1 MDWRTLLQPR
11 RIGRNG
17 QMAGPS
23 GAPDLDELRTE
34 FFRDWDRIVFCS
46 AFRRLQDKTQVH
58 PMAKTD
64 YVRTRLTHSL
74 EVASVGR
81 SLGMQAGRVVSA
93 LDPGLHHLASPQDMG
108 AIVAAACLMHDI
120 GNPPFGHAGESAI
133 QEYFSGHGRAW
144 LQDLP
149 PAEQADLLHFEGNA
163 QGFRTAVRLQHPEQP
178 GGLQLTWPTLGAF
191 AKYPCDVVSGLQPGA
206 GVSRRKFG
214 FMQGER
220 VLFTE
225 VAEGLGL
232 RRTGSAAWQR
242 HPLAFLVEAAD
253 DICYGVIDIEDGA
266 KSGHITHDELRSL
279 HEPFIDA
286 VHRARADTLVDRQH
300 QAEYL
305 RAVTIGVLVDRVAR
319 VFRDRHDELLAGTL
333 DAPLLDHIDGA
344 QDFHRFRQLAADR
357 LYDERSKLELQVAG
371 FEIIGWLLQALCEAV
386 ERMAA
391 GTGTSERARMLVGLI
406 PAGPQPLHT
415 RGRYERLLA
424 VTDFVAGM
432 TDTYALEL
440 YRRLRG
446 FSA

>member
-1 MDWRTLLQPR
+1 MDWRSLLQPR
-11 RIGRNG
+11 RIGRSAETTG
-17 QMAGPS
+17 QR
-23 GAPDLDELRTE
+23 DLDELRTE

-93 LDPGLHHLASPQDMG
+93 LDPGLRHLASPQDMG

-133 QEYFSGHGRAW
+133 QEYFRSPGRAW

-191 AKYPCDVVSGLQPGA
+191 AKYPCDAVSGLQPGA
-206 GVSRRKFG
+206 AVSCRKFG

-220 VLFTE
+220 PLFAE

-232 RRTGSAAWQR
+232 QRTGASAWQR

-266 KSGHITHDELRSL
+266 KSGHITPEELRAL
-279 HEPFIDA
+279 HTPFIDA
-286 VHRARADTLVDRQH
+286 VHRARADTLQDRQH

-319 VFRDRHDELLAGTL
+319 VFRERHDDILAGRF
-333 DAPLLDHIDGA
+333 DQPLLDHIEGA
-344 QDFHRFRQLAADR
+344 QDFRCFKDLASQR
-357 LYDERSKLELQVAG
+357 LYDERSKLELQVAA
-371 FEIIGWLLQALCEAV
+371 FEIIGWLLQALCDAV
-386 ERMAA
+386 ESVAA
-391 GTGTSERARMLVGLI
+391 GTSASERARMLVGLI
-406 PAGPQPLHT
+406 PAGAQAAARL
-415 RGRYERLLA
+415 GRYQRLLT

-432 TDTYALEL
+432 TDTYAVET

>member
-1 MDWRTLLQPR
+1 MDWRDLLQPR
-11 RIGRNG
+11 RIGRTTEP
-17 QMAGPS
+17 AGT
-23 GAPDLDELRTE
+23 PDLAELRTE

-58 PMAKTD
+58 PLAKTD

-81 SLGMQAGRVVSA
+81 SLGMQAGRVVGA
-93 LDPGLHHLASPQDMG
+93 LDPGLRAIASPQDMG

-120 GNPPFGHAGESAI
+120 GNPPFGHAGEAAI
-133 QEYFSGHGRAW
+133 QEYFHGPGRAW
-144 LQDLP
+144 VQDLA

-163 QGFRTAVRLQHPEQP
+163 QGFRTVARLQHPEQP

-191 AKYPCDVVSGLQPGA
+191 AKYPCDVTSGLQAEA

-220 VLFTE
+220 PLFTE

-232 RRTGSAAWQR
+232 QRTGASAWQR

-266 KSGHITHDELRSL
+266 KSGHIGLEELRGL
-279 HEPFIDA
+279 HMPFIDT
-286 VHRARADTLVDRQH
+286 VHRARADTLRDPQH

-319 VFRDRHDELLAGTL
+319 VFKQRHDDILAGRF
-333 DAPLLDHIDGA
+333 DQPLLDHIEGA
-344 QDFHRFRQLAADR
+344 QDFRRFKDLAAQR

-371 FEIIGWLLQALCEAV
+371 FEIIGWLLQALCDAV
-386 ERMAA
+386 ERVAA
-391 GTGTSERARMLVGLI
+391 GTSASERARMLVGLI
-406 PAGPQPLHT
+406 PAGAQAAARL
-415 RGRYERLLA
+415 GRYQRLLT

-432 TDTYALEL
+432 TDTYAVET

>member
-11 RIGRNG
+11 RIGRGAESHG
-17 QMAGPS
+17 QR
-23 GAPDLDELRTE
+23 DLDELRTE

-93 LDPGLHHLASPQDMG
+93 LDPGLRHLAAPQDMG

-133 QEYFSGHGRAW
+133 QEYFRGPGHGW

-191 AKYPCDVVSGLQPGA
+191 AKYPCDAVSGLRPDA
-206 GVSRRKFG
+206 GVARRKFG
-214 FMQGER
+214 YMQGESG
-220 VLFTE
+220 LFTE

-232 RRTGSAAWQR
+232 QRTGTGAWQR

-266 KSGHITHDELRSL
+266 KSGHITPEELRAL

-286 VHRARADTLVDRQH
+286 PHRARADTLHDRQH

-305 RAVTIGVLVDRVAR
+305 RAVTIGALVDRVAR
-319 VFRDRHDELLAGTL
+319 VFRDRHDEMLTGRL
-333 DAPLLDHIDGA
+333 DLPLLDHIEGA
-344 QDFHRFRQLAADR
+344 QDFRRFRQLAADR

-386 ERMAA
+386 DRMAA
-391 GTGTSERARMLVGLI
+391 GAGASERARMLVGLI
-406 PAGPQPLHT
+406 PAGPQALHT
-415 RGRYERLLA
+415 RSRYERLLT